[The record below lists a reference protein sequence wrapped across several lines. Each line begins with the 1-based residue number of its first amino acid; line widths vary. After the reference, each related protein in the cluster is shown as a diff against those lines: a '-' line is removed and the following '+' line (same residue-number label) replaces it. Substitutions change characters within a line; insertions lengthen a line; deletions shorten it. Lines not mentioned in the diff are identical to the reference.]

1 MKKAWYKLPFDEIT
15 QIYRIPAEIAN
26 DPNNHFWGLTYDSTI
41 ELFEGHLPLVFLSTN
56 AESPS
61 TVTLQI
67 FTAPMEVLHEPRP
80 NGELENRNP
89 LEWEEA
95 GHYLNLPPE
104 QLNGLCHI
112 LQAQKHLFVDAE
124 SFAKDQLV
132 FRSLSNDEVQ
142 MYRLHPE
149 WFPDVQKSYFIQ
161 VIQPAIDLIR
171 NTISLVS
178 ISTPSVLSN
187 EMAFNIMTFGKD
199 DLLDK
204 SFTPRRRSS
213 PKLSLNW
220 QGLLELVDI
229 LSQAVKRAS

>member
-1 MKKAWYKLPFDEIT
+1 MKKTWYKLPFDEIT
-15 QIYRIPAEIAN
+15 QIYRIPVEIAN

-41 ELFEGHLPLVFLSTN
+41 ELFEGHLPLVVLSIN
-56 AESPS
+56 GESPS
-61 TVTLQI
+61 AVTLQI
-67 FTAPMEVLHEPRP
+67 FTAPMEVLHEPGS
-80 NGELENRNP
+80 NGELENGNP

-95 GHYLNLPPE
+95 GHYLSLPPE
-104 QLNGLCHI
+104 QLDGLCHI

-132 FRSLSNDEVQ
+132 FRLLRNDEIKT
-142 MYRLHPE
+142 YRLHPE

-161 VIQPAIDLIR
+161 VIQPAIALIR

-187 EMAFNIMTFGKD
+187 NMAFNIMTFGKD

-204 SFTPRRRSS
+204 SFTPQRRST
-213 PKLSLNW
+213 PKLSLDW
-220 QGLLELVDI
+220 PGLLELVNI
-229 LSQAVKRAS
+229 LSQAVQQAS